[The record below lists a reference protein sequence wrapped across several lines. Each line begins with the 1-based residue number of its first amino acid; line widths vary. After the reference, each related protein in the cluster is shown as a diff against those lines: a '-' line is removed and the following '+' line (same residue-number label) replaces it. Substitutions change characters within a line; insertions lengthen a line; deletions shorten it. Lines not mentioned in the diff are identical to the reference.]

1 MGKISSVRFGLH
13 IFTII
18 YTHLQSFTYIYVL
31 NISIIELDDGK
42 IYRKPL
48 FLMVNTMVSC
58 RFSLK
63 PIHWIWRWWV
73 GTPHLCAIRED
84 LQGLALLLL
93 RLLSGGNQDRDGR
106 IHGIHVNHHF
116 FSRFWTGKN
125 IGKSMQNTI
134 ESPFVPR
141 FLSIMVIK
149 WNLYVVFFL

>member
-63 PIHWIWRWWV
+63 PIH
-73 GTPHLCAIRED
+73 
-84 LQGLALLLL
+84 
-93 RLLSGGNQDRDGR
+93 
-106 IHGIHVNHHF
+106 
-116 FSRFWTGKN
+116 
-125 IGKSMQNTI
+125 
-134 ESPFVPR
+134 
-141 FLSIMVIK
+141 
-149 WNLYVVFFL
+149 